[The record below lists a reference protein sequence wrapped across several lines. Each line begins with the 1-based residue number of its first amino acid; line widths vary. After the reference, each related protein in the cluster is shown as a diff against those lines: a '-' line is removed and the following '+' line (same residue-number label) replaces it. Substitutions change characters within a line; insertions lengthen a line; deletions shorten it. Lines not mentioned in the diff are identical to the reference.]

1 MIGFRGQ
8 ARRLRSHIGCGCG
21 VAALLL
27 TVAGE
32 SPARADA
39 AAGRRAYDQGDY
51 SRAMMEW
58 QDAADHGDAAAEYGL
73 GNLYEFGAGDL
84 EQDYPRAAYWYRKA
98 AGHGNIAAE
107 YRLALI
113 YSAGG
118 DNFASNL
125 AEGYKWASL
134 AAQSQGV
141 WGTLASDFK
150 KLLDQ
155 VTTPA
160 QRANGDKLA
169 AAWREARIAAAAR
182 AAEQT
187 RSGAVAIAV
196 SPPAEAAGKPQTTG
210 CPGWPFP
217 TLPCTEQFPAL
228 AGAQGPPPRLAPAP
242 SKPATSPPGASPKP
256 ALEGLN
262 EALARI
268 DCAALR
274 GRASGQGGA
283 VISGTVADRA
293 ERTRL
298 VQLAARFFPARHP
311 ELTVEIVPP
320 PLCRSL
326 AAFNV
331 MRLAGLSAEGGLG
344 LRLDSGGGAQ
354 LREGD
359 PIRIEV
365 RAPSYPV
372 HLRIDYFAL
381 DGRVLH
387 LTPDSGEP
395 PPQLAADATH
405 VFGNPANGEDW
416 RAGGAP
422 FGTELIAA
430 IATDAPLG
438 LASRPR
444 VEPAADYLDA
454 LKAALDRAGA
464 GAGTPNRIALLL
476 VKTSGRQ

>member
-1 MIGFRGQ
+1 MVRFRSQ
-8 ARRLRSHIGCGCG
+8 APRLRPRIGCGI
-21 VAALLL
+21 AALLL
-27 TVAGE
+27 TVSVA

-39 AAGRRAYDQGDY
+39 ASGRRAYDKGDY
-51 SRAMMEW
+51 TRAMMEW
-58 QDAADHGDAAAEYGL
+58 QDAADHGDTDAEYGL

-84 EQDYPRAAYWYRKA
+84 EQDYSRAAYWYRKA
-98 AGHGNIAAE
+98 AGQGNIEAE

-113 YSAGG
+113 YAAGG
-118 DNFASNL
+118 DDFASNL
-125 AEGYKWASL
+125 VEAYKWASL

-141 WGTLASDFK
+141 WGTLALDFK

-155 VTTPA
+155 VASPA
-160 QRANGDKLA
+160 QRGDADKQA
-169 AAWREARIAAAAR
+169 AAWRDAR
-182 AAEQT
+182 AAEAARAT
-187 RSGAVAIAV
+187 AAKAESSAAVAI
-196 SPPAEAAGKPQTTG
+196 PAAQPSKPTGKAGATG

-228 AGAQGPPPRLAPAP
+228 AGAQGPPPRIRPAGVEP
-242 SKPATSPPGASPKP
+242 PVASPPPASSKP
-256 ALEGLN
+256 ALEELN

-274 GRASGQGGA
+274 GSTSAQGDA
-283 VISGTVADRA
+283 VISGTVADRT
-293 ERTRL
+293 ERARL
-298 VQLAARFFPARHP
+298 VQLAGRFFPAGHP
-311 ELTVEIVPP
+311 ELAVDVVPP

-326 AAFNV
+326 AEFNV

-344 LRLDSGGGAQ
+344 LRLDNGGTR
-354 LREGD
+354 LHEGD

-365 RAPSYPV
+365 RAPAYPV
-372 HLRIDYFAL
+372 NLRIDYFAL

-387 LTPDSGEP
+387 LTPGTGEP
-395 PPQLAADATH
+395 PPLLAADTTRL
-405 VFGNPANGEDW
+405 FGNPANGEDW

-430 IATDAPLG
+430 IATAAPLD

-444 VEPAADYLDA
+444 VEPAADYLGA
-454 LKAALDRAGA
+454 LKAALGRAGA
-464 GAGTPNRIALLL
+464 GADTPNRVALLL